1 MQRYVCASKHF
12 LQYMISIKHEI
23 CSSRI
28 EWFSILQIKEM
39 HNLRPPKIPLRHTK
53 DVSDVWHVY
62 PKAVSM
68 RNQYV
73 PSFVYK
79 ILRALQQ
86 NLIKWKYL
94 VMTILCRWYFTQFL
108 SLLRIFIVI
117 SLACMWRC
125 TTRQTRNWLD
135 KRLKVLTCG
144 LLRLQNAYVLWKI
157 FAQ

>member
-62 PKAVSM
+62 PQAVSM
-68 RNQYV
+68 WNQYV

-86 NLIKWKYL
+86 NLIK
-94 VMTILCRWYFTQFL
+94 F
-108 SLLRIFIVI
+108 
-117 SLACMWRC
+117 RC
-125 TTRQTRNWLD
+125 TWCRNIKYYLDSLPKYSDSFYASVTHTINLQRIAQKITRFKNFLV
-135 KRLKVLTCG
+135 KNFLIVL
-144 LLRLQNAYVLWKI
+144 VE
-157 FAQ
+157 

>member
-62 PKAVSM
+62 PQAVSM

-86 NLIKWKYL
+86 NLIKWKYDDIMRMVL
-94 VMTILCRWYFTQFL
+94 YA
-108 SLLRIFIVI
+108 IFILIANLHSHFFGVYVKMYNT
-117 SLACMWRC
+117 SNTKLAR
-125 TTRQTRNWLD
+125 
-135 KRLKVLTCG
+135 
-144 LLRLQNAYVLWKI
+144 
-157 FAQ
+157 

>member
-62 PKAVSM
+62 PQAVSM

-79 ILRALQQ
+79 ILRSLQQ
-86 NLIKWKYL
+86 NLIKWKWRYYADGTL
-94 VMTILCRWYFTQFL
+94 RKIL

>member
-62 PKAVSM
+62 PQAVSM
-68 RNQYV
+68 RNQYFV
-73 PSFVYK
+73 SFVYK
-79 ILRALQQ
+79 FLRSLQQ
-86 NLIKWKYL
+86 NSIKWKYDDTMRMVL
-94 VMTILCRWYFTQFL
+94 YA
-108 SLLRIFIVI
+108 IFILIANLSI
-117 SLACMWRC
+117 SNFSGVYAKMYNTLN
-125 TTRQTRNWLD
+125 T
-135 KRLKVLTCG
+135 K
-144 LLRLQNAYVLWKI
+144 
-157 FAQ
+157 FAR